1 MSKQVREV
9 GEGNLGTNRSRV
21 LVRAV
26 YYAVIVG
33 LGLML
38 AMVVY
43 LAR

>member
-1 MSKQVREV
+1 MSHPIDNM
-9 GEGNLGTNRSRV
+9 GNKLDGDNQGL
-21 LVRAV
+21 LVRSV

-38 AMVVY
+38 FLVVY

>member
-1 MSKQVREV
+1 MDRQMNEA
-9 GEGNLGTNRSRV
+9 GEGDLGNNRSDV
-21 LVRAV
+21 MVRAV